1 MTMSNDAQF
10 GKPEGLA
17 GEELIDNMDISHTPV
32 SLWSLRNLEV
42 KEDDVTLDV
51 GCGSG
56 LNIKRL
62 YEKSPKAKS
71 YGVDYSSTCVKKS
84 KMLNKDLVDA
94 GKVEVY
100 EANVLEMPFNDEE
113 IDIIT
118 AFETVYFW
126 PDLVDAFKEVKR
138 VLKRGGKFFIVMDAN
153 GCYTPELEEITKD
166 ENCIFYTDDEL
177 TDFLLKAGYSEITT
191 FIRKRKEDKKLVKHV
206 KNGEF
211 CEQLVDDNYPDD
223 VFVEFMD
230 DGFPSSPEWYC
241 ILAKK

>member
-1 MTMSNDAQF
+1 MSNGAQF

-17 GEELIDNMDISHTPV
+17 GEKLIDNMDINHTPV

-42 KEDDVTLDV
+42 KENDVTLDV

-71 YGVDYSSTCVKKS
+71 YGVDYSSTSVKKS
-84 KMLNKDLVDA
+84 KMLNRELVEA

-100 EANVLEMPFNDEE
+100 EANVLDMPFDDGE

-138 VLKRGGKFFIVMDAN
+138 VLKDDGKFFIVMDAN
-153 GCYTPELEEITKD
+153 GCYTPELKEITKD
-166 ENCIFYTDDEL
+166 ENCIFYRDEEL
-177 TDFLLKAGYSEITT
+177 KDFLLKAGYSEITS
-191 FIRKRKEDKKLVKHV
+191 FIRKRKEDKKLVKHL
-206 KNGEF
+206 KNGNY
-211 CEQLVDDNYPDD
+211 CEKLVDDNYPEDE
-223 VFVEFMD
+223 FVEFMD

>member
-1 MTMSNDAQF
+1 MSNDAQF

-100 EANVLEMPFNDEE
+100 EANVLDMPFNDEE

-206 KNGEF
+206 KKGEF